1 MAFAAGNVLT
11 QLLGDLREIEIFQEL
26 LEGLSTD
33 THHGLVFDLR
43 ILGVDLVFNLQPLVF
58 GEQLLV
64 GEILVIA
71 LIEHHI
77 AVEIN
82 DLLDIA
88 QGHVQQDRHIT
99 GDTFQIPNMGHRGR
113 QLDKA
118 HAVAPH
124 PTFRNLNTATFADD
138 ATVPHPLVL
147 PAMALPILGRSE
159 DLLAEEP
166 VHLGLEGAVVDRF
179 WLGHLTNHLPI
190 GQGALAPLHDPLGRG
205 ERDLD
210 VVEVVFGA
218 EVAVGHGLGARG
230 RTKGRMNGDSDQSS
244 SKSAT
249 PRDS

>member
-1 MAFAAGNVLT
+1 MV
-11 QLLGDLREIEIFQEL
+11 
-26 LEGLSTD
+26 
-33 THHGLVFDLR
+33 
-43 ILGVDLVFNLQPLVF
+43 
-58 GEQLLV
+58 
-64 GEILVIA
+64 A

-82 DLLDIA
+82 DLLNIA
-88 QGHVQQDRHIT
+88 QGHVKQDRHIA
-99 GDTFQIPNMGHRGR
+99 GNPLQVPNMGDRSR
-113 QLDKA
+113 QLDEA

-124 PTFRNLNTATFADD
+124 PAFGDLNTATFADD
-138 ATVPHPLVL
+138 AAVPHPLVL
-147 PAMALPILGRSE
+147 AAMAFPILGRSE

-179 WLGHLTNHLPI
+179 RLGHLTNDLPI
-190 GQGALAPLHDPLGRG
+190 GQGALAPLHDPLRRG
-205 ERDLD
+205 KRDLD

-230 RTKGRMNGDSDQSS
+230 RTKGRMNGDGDQSS